1 MIWLPWVTH
10 RTVYH
15 KMAVWTVPRSVAVQ
29 IIVCVGQG
37 NQGMRNS
44 SIASAAQIV
53 REDYRVKIKI
63 LQAKKLGSEHNRTKW
78 LSSS

>member
-15 KMAVWTVPRSVAVQ
+15 KMAVWTAPRSVTVQ
-29 IIVCVGQG
+29 MAILCHTFVCVGQG

-44 SIASAAQIV
+44 SIASAVQIV
-53 REDYRVKIKI
+53 REDYRVKMKI
-63 LQAKKLGSEHNRTKW
+63 LQAKKLG
-78 LSSS
+78 